1 MISFNKKDDA
11 VQSFHIKCPYT
22 LSHIAIYHNVA
33 IGNNPGGGT
42 DSLKVANM
50 CRPTAPPFT
59 CEVEMTALS
68 TGKFELTAPCFY
80 SNRAP
85 KS

>member
-1 MISFNKKDDA
+1 MYYCFYVSKTDRLFQKGPL
-11 VQSFHIKCPYT
+11 F
-22 LSHIAIYHNVA
+22 LSSHLLHL
-33 IGNNPGGGT
+33 GWGGT

-59 CEVEMTALS
+59 SDVEMTALS

-80 SNRAP
+80 SDRAL